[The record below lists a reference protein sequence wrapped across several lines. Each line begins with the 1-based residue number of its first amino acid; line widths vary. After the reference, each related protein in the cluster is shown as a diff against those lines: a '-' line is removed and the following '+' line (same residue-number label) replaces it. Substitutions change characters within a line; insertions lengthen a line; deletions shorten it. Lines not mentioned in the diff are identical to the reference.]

1 MSGIEWTDSTWNPL
15 VGCRW
20 VSPGCDNCYA
30 AREASGRLS
39 GLPLY
44 SGLAVGGEFTGEVRL
59 VPERLDQPLRWKR
72 PRRIFVNSMSDLFH
86 PDVPDDFIAEVFS
99 VMALADDHT
108 FQVLTK
114 RPQRMADLLDT
125 DAFIDKVERA
135 VVRRAEERQG
145 FSRETLRLLKEDG
158 WHTVIRCMLDW
169 DRNLLWP
176 LDNLWV
182 GTSIENDRYTFRAD
196 HLRDT
201 PAPVRFLS
209 LEPLLGPVP
218 SLDLTGIDWV
228 IVGGESGPKARPMHP
243 QWVRDIRDR
252 CVAENVAFLFKQW
265 GEWQPTP
272 IFDAPGFVNGRAFKW
287 PTGGATAVPDGR
299 RGRLHC
305 LDNDT
310 MAIRIGKKIAGR
322 ELDGRLWDEYP
333 D

>member
-1 MSGIEWTDSTWNPL
+1 MSGKSKIEWTDHTWNPL
-15 VGCRW
+15 VGCKA
-20 VSPGCDNCYA
+20 VSPGCENCYA

-44 SGLAVGGEFTGEVRL
+44 SGLAFGGEFTGEVRL

-86 PDVPDDFIAEVFS
+86 ADVPDEFRVQVFDI
-99 VMALADDHT
+99 MAKATQHR

-114 RPQRMADLLDT
+114 RPQEMAKWVQEYYDCDHGGSPVSTCQYSL
-125 DAFIDKVERA
+125 
-135 VVRRAEERQG
+135 
-145 FSRETLRLLKEDG
+145 
-158 WHTVIRCMLDW
+158 
-169 DRNLLWP
+169 P
-176 LDNLWV
+176 LPNAWLGV
-182 GTSIENDRYTFRAD
+182 SIENDRYTFRAD

-201 PAPVRFLS
+201 PAAVRFLS

-218 SLDLTGIDWV
+218 SLDLIGIDWV
-228 IVGGESGPKARPMHP
+228 IVGGESGPSARPMNP

-265 GEWQPTP
+265 GEWCSAP
-272 IFDAPGFVNGRAFKW
+272 IFDAPGFVTGRAFKW
-287 PTGGATAVPDGR
+287 PTGGTTAVPDGR
-299 RGRLHC
+299 RRRLHC

-333 D
+333 DLRIPDDVGGTQ